1 MKMKLGLHQID
12 FDGIQ
17 ENLENLVLGVDE
29 LEFMNNEFNLLFE
42 NLENDLQ
49 CLKETNVV
57 LLNCVKK
64 LLEERKD

>member
-1 MKMKLGLHQID
+1 MDK
-12 FDGIQ
+12 FSEIQ

-49 CLKETNVV
+49 YLKDTNII
-57 LLNCVKK
+57 LLDCVKK
-64 LLEERKD
+64 LLKERKEI